1 MVQLTLP
8 KNSTVKKGKTWN
20 KPTSGGTFKEF
31 QIYRWSPDDEEKP
44 HWRRIRRTLAI
55 AVVTDMATGSKDN

>member
-20 KPTSGGTFKEF
+20 AAGKTSGPSQVMPAAAVTYPHAASR
-31 QIYRWSPDDEEKP
+31 ISPP
-44 HWRRIRRTLAI
+44 
-55 AVVTDMATGSKDN
+55 